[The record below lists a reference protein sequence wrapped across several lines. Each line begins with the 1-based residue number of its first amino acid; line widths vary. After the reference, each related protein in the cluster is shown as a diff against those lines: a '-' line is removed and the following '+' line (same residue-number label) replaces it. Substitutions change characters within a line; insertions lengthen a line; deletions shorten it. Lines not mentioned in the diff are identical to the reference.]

1 MGHRSIPTWKDFYAR
16 INIAKALDR
25 DFETKSDG
33 KTLRDVLDGDRLNV
47 ENDDQEQDDE
57 NLLEILACL
66 QLAVREDMR
75 RILDTVG
82 TSAYESLKTG
92 TLSSENW
99 IELAMFHIVGEELLE
114 LTDKTAE
121 ELRPCRRS
129 EDTEKVSDLLKDLS
143 RRYLKA
149 YQFLSDELTE
159 NLGRIS
165 QNIVSITTIRLLRIS
180 SSHRILFTGGQI
192 FVRGFG
198 TNNCRPRYDDD
209 QRWGWTI

>member
-1 MGHRSIPTWKDFYAR
+1 M
-16 INIAKALDR
+16 
-25 DFETKSDG
+25 
-33 KTLRDVLDGDRLNV
+33 LDGDQLNV

-121 ELRPCRRS
+121 KLRPYRRS

-198 TNNCRPRYDDD
+198 TNNCRSRYDD

>member
-33 KTLRDVLDGDRLNV
+33 KTLRDVLDGDWLNV

-121 ELRPCRRS
+121 KLRPYRRS

-165 QNIVSITTIRLLRIS
+165 QNIVSITTI
-180 SSHRILFTGGQI
+180 
-192 FVRGFG
+192 
-198 TNNCRPRYDDD
+198 
-209 QRWGWTI
+209 